1 MRPQSLRTDAP
12 FVISRS
18 ETVLNEK
25 ECVQQRIKSRD
36 LWVMQFS
43 TTEEFKSLGRWSR
56 YHTRSSKTAASFPQ
70 SVYTLAAASFEENQT
85 AIG

>member
-1 MRPQSLRTDAP
+1 MRPQSSRIDAP

-25 ECVQQRIKSRD
+25 ECVQQRIIEKSSRE

-43 TTEEFKSLGRWSR
+43 TTEEFKVSLS
-56 YHTRSSKTAASFPQ
+56 
-70 SVYTLAAASFEENQT
+70 YTV
-85 AIG
+85 I